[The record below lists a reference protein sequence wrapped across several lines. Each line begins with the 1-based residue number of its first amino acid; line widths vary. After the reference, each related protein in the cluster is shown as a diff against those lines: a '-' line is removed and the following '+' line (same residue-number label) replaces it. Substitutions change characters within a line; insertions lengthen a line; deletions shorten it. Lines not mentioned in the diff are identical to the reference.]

1 MYISKRN
8 LENPQDVD
16 DNDISFLY
24 HTRRQVLEC
33 WCLLKGSRLLI
44 TIKTT
49 PFYRAVRHKEIKM
62 AEAMELQAMLPDGK
76 GTSDASSVLVSSQQA
91 SESIV
96 VQIEPDED
104 GKSCC
109 MR

>member
-1 MYISKRN
+1 MSRSKTQR
-8 LENPQDVD
+8 
-16 DNDISFLY
+16 Y
-24 HTRRQVLEC
+24 
-33 WCLLKGSRLLI
+33 
-44 TIKTT
+44 
-49 PFYRAVRHKEIKM
+49 KEIEM
-62 AEAMELQAMLPDGK
+62 AEAMELQAIMPDGQ
-76 GTSDASSVLVSSQQA
+76 GTVDASSVLVSSQQA

>member
-1 MYISKRN
+1 
-8 LENPQDVD
+8 
-16 DNDISFLY
+16 
-24 HTRRQVLEC
+24 
-33 WCLLKGSRLLI
+33 
-44 TIKTT
+44 
-49 PFYRAVRHKEIKM
+49 M
-62 AEAMELQAMLPDGK
+62 AEALELQAMLPDGK